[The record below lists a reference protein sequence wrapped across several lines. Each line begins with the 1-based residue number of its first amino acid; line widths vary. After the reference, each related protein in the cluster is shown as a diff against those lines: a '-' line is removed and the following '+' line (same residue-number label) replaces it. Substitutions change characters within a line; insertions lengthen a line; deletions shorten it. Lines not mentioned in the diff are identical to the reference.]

1 MVRTTLQRHRR
12 SGVVLVDVLVAAI
25 MLGVS
30 LTVLITMT
38 GRALASQRQGEQI
51 ATAAMLI
58 DQQLNLVL
66 ARGPDDYTSRY
77 AAAGQCDV
85 PFDRFSY
92 SIEFSGGEGGNP
104 YSVIATVS
112 WSDAGRPHS
121 ASVETLIAPRL
132 GDDPDPDRRPEQP
145 AVRGY

>member
-1 MVRTTLQRHRR
+1 MVTGRAQLRA
-12 SGVVLVDVLVAAI
+12 GVVLVDVLVAAI

-38 GRALASQRQGEQI
+38 GRALSSQRQGEHL

-66 ARGPDDYTSRY
+66 AHGPDDYTSRY
-77 AAAGQCDV
+77 PASGQCDV
-85 PFDRFSY
+85 PFDRYSY
-92 SIEFSGGEGGNP
+92 ALEFSGGEGGNA

-112 WSDAGRPHS
+112 WSDAGRPNS
-121 ASVETLIAPRL
+121 VSVETMIAPRL

>member
-1 MVRTTLQRHRR
+1 MVNARHHR

-25 MLGVS
+25 MLGVA

-38 GRALASQRQGEQI
+38 GRALASQRQGEHL
-51 ATAAMLI
+51 ANAAMLV

-77 AAAGQCDV
+77 PAGGQCDV
-85 PFDRFSY
+85 PFDRYSY
-92 SIEFSGGEGGNP
+92 TLEISGGEGGNA
-104 YSVIATVS
+104 YNVVATVS
-112 WSDAGRPHS
+112 WSDGGRPYS
-121 ASVETLIAPRL
+121 VSVETLIAPRL